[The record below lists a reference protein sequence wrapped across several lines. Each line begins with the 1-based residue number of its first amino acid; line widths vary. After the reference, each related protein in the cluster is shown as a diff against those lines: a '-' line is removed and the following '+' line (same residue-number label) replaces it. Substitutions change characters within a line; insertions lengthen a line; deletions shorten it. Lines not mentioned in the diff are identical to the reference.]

1 VKKKILIKL
10 LKINTKNFEIEKII
24 KKELN
29 KFIII
34 ISSNKQRHKYINK
47 IHLSKFSIKLGRN
60 EKKGYEFFL
69 KKKINKF
76 KIPKYKTMEGLSKKY
91 VSRIDYING
100 IDVNYFDIE
109 AVKYFNKYSLK
120 TKKKINLE
128 KYLDIINDNF
138 KSIYSFDI
146 SKELIIDWSRI
157 IRKFKKEIFISASH
171 GDFTHKNII
180 KQKNHYFM
188 IDFEFFSKSRTYLY
202 DSIHWLITPI
212 LKRTNNFMMR
222 HIDFSFLF
230 MLYLKMFYRLIG
242 YNINKNDLKINL
254 ILYFLEQKFFY
265 KLPNILTKEKK
276 LLSKKRIEESKY
288 LSSIFSRQLNYL
300 LKKDE
305 T

>member
-1 VKKKILIKL
+1 MKKIFFIKL
-10 LKINTKNFEIEKII
+10 LNINTKNFEIEKII

-60 EKKGYEFFL
+60 EKKGYKFFL

-76 KIPKYKTMEGLSKKY
+76 KIPKYKTIISLSKKY

-109 AVKYFNKYSLK
+109 ALKYFNKYSIK
-120 TKKKINLE
+120 TKKKINFE
-128 KYLDIINDNF
+128 KYLDIINNNF
-138 KSIYSFDI
+138 KSIYSVDI

-157 IRKFKKEIFISASH
+157 IRKFKKEIFISPSH

-180 KQKNHYFM
+180 KKKNHYFI

-202 DSIHWLITPI
+202 DSIHWLIPPL
-212 LKRTNNFMMR
+212 LKRTNNFLMR
-222 HIDFSFLF
+222 NINFSFLF
-230 MLYLKMFYRLIG
+230 IFYLKMFYRLIG
-242 YNINKNDLKINL
+242 HDINEHEVKVNL

-276 LLSKKRIEESKY
+276 LLSQKRIKESKY
-288 LSSIFSRQLNYL
+288 LSRIYSRQLNYL
-300 LKKDE
+300 LK
-305 T
+305 